1 VIDIDGGVAT
11 TTVAVTILNANP
23 IANGGTDRV
32 VSEAV
37 PINLVGAATDPGTAD
52 ILTYEWDFNYN
63 GNNFDSEATGQS
75 VSATYPDGPA
85 TYVVALRVRDDDYPF
100 PTSGGGEIGEA
111 LDTLTVTVN
120 NTPPLAE
127 AGGPY
132 SGVERQP
139 VTLSGSAVDAA
150 ADTLTYE
157 WDLNNDGTFE
167 TPGRTVVNTWPV
179 GGLYTVA
186 LRVTDDD
193 GGIGTDT
200 ASVDINFIPLAVA
213 GGPYGGNEGTLITFN
228 GSGSSDPDRDPLTYT
243 WNFGDGSPPANG
255 VNPSHTYADNGVY
268 NVSLQVN
275 DGLGGIAIATTTAT
289 INNLP
294 PTANAGLDRTGVEGQ
309 NVNFNGTATDPG
321 TADTFTFQWDFN
333 YDGVTFTVD
342 ATGQNVTNIFPDGPA
357 SVTVALRVI
366 DDDGGVS
373 PDDPVAVTVNNVS
386 PTANAGGPYA
396 TTAGVAITLTGSGS
410 DVPADTLTYAWDL
423 DNDGNFETPGQTVV
437 FAWTTPG
444 NRTVALRVQDDD
456 GAVTVSTTT
465 VNVGSPPTADAGGPY
480 TGDEGS
486 PITLT
491 GNGSDP
497 DGDPLTYAWD
507 LDNNGDFETSGR
519 VVTNIWPDDGNFTVN
534 LRVTDGRGGV
544 ATDTAIVTVNN
555 VAPTADAGPDRTV
568 NVNEQVAFN
577 GSASDP
583 GQDPLTFE
591 WDFDY
596 GGSFSA
602 DASGPVVANTWTTS
616 GTYTIMLQ
624 VDDGDG
630 GVGTDTVTVLV
641 NGVLPLVWLPR
652 AYALWR
658 RRRQGKR

>member
-1 VIDIDGGVAT
+1 
-11 TTVAVTILNANP
+11 
-23 IANGGTDRV
+23 
-32 VSEAV
+32 
-37 PINLVGAATDPGTAD
+37 
-52 ILTYEWDFNYN
+52 
-63 GNNFDSEATGQS
+63 
-75 VSATYPDGPA
+75 
-85 TYVVALRVRDDDYPF
+85 
-100 PTSGGGEIGEA
+100 
-111 LDTLTVTVN
+111 
-120 NTPPLAE
+120 
-127 AGGPY
+127 
-132 SGVERQP
+132 
-139 VTLSGSAVDAA
+139 
-150 ADTLTYE
+150 
-157 WDLNNDGTFE
+157 
-167 TPGRTVVNTWPV
+167 
-179 GGLYTVA
+179 
-186 LRVTDDD
+186 VTDDD

-200 ASVDINFIPLAVA
+200 ASVDINFIPIAVA
-213 GGPYGGNEGTLITFN
+213 GGPYGGNEGTPITFN
-228 GSGSSDPDRDPLTYT
+228 GSGSRDPDGDPLTYT